1 MCKKKCRNAC
11 IDRPAAP
18 SPASPVAVA
27 SPPPS
32 APPPCK
38 SSVDVETC
46 KDDCD
51 DAFDECTGKKKACK
65 KRGKKCK
72 KKLLQKNVEVDPTD
86 SSSNHPSKYTAATRK
101 LLSRTC
107 SNPKVHCS
115 NPKVAPV
122 EQLSG
127 FLQSDFRLAAV
138 YFAIVHCNAT
148 AVVTDSPDVARHP
161 IAAR

>member
-1 MCKKKCRNAC
+1 MVCAHVVMR
-11 IDRPAAP
+11 RV
-18 SPASPVAVA
+18 SVSQTVSPVTTAVA
-27 SPPPS
+27 RI
-32 APPPCK
+32 AVLAK
-38 SSVDVETC
+38 
-46 KDDCD
+46 
-51 DAFDECTGKKKACK
+51 
-65 KRGKKCK
+65 
-72 KKLLQKNVEVDPTD
+72 
-86 SSSNHPSKYTAATRK
+86 TAATRK

-115 NPKVAPV
+115 NPKVAPG

-148 AVVTDSPDVARHP
+148 AVVTDSPDVVARHP